1 MPYYYSSSDV
11 VVLPSLLENF
21 PIVALEALS
30 SGKPVI
36 ASNVGGIP
44 EVVKNNENGILV
56 DPANVDQMIDA
67 LLCLLEN
74 SSMRN
79 SMGNMGRKLVEEKF
93 DWKKIGR
100 EYLKEFEK
108 LL

>member
-1 MPYYYSSSDV
+1 
-11 VVLPSLLENF
+11 
-21 PIVALEALS
+21 
-30 SGKPVI
+30 
-36 ASNVGGIP
+36 VGGIP

-56 DPANVDQMIDA
+56 DPANVDQMVDA

-74 SSMRN
+74 PSMRN